1 LTEFFYQLTEFLF
14 LLGMRIDGFLPTDL
28 LFLLI
33 RFWPPIGPLR

>member
-1 LTEFFYQLTEFLF
+1 
-14 LLGMRIDGFLPTDL
+14 MRIDGFLPTDL